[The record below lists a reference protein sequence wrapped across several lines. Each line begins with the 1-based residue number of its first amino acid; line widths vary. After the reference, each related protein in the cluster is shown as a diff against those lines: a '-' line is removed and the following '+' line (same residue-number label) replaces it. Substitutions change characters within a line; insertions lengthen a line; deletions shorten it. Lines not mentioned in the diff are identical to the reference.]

1 MKKVLWILLVSAC
14 TWQLSAQTTARG
26 VVKDAGTGEPVIGV
40 KVTLLQ
46 QNISTR
52 TNTDGEFYFTFLEA
66 GSDELS
72 FVKEGYFN
80 RIMMVELKG
89 NEETDLGDVKMRPD
103 IQEELKQDIILQLSE
118 AQLDGDDEGSQSIGA
133 SFSSSNDVYISQTS
147 YNFSPMRFRTR
158 GYDGKYES
166 TYINGVRFVDA
177 ERGLFNYSSLGGLNN
192 ATRNKDLTYGLAPN
206 TYSYGNLGANTNIN
220 TRASAFA
227 TGSNLSGS
235 LSNRSYMLRGQYT
248 YGTGVLPSGWAFAVS
263 GVIRW
268 SKEGIVDGT
277 FYNSA
282 GLFLSAEKIFNDRHR
297 LSLVAYGAPTR
308 RAQQGGV
315 VQEVY
320 DLAGSIYYNPYWG
333 YQNGKKRN
341 SRIVESFDPTAILS
355 HVWKIDEK
363 SSLRSG
369 IAFHYSKYSNSALS
383 FSNKRDPRPDY
394 YRYLPSF
401 TNEQS
406 VKDELASYWASGDP
420 RYTQIDWDELY
431 LANQNAT
438 INPEKQSL
446 YYVERRHNDLM
457 ETALNSTYT
466 NQFTNFFRLN
476 AGIEGRLSKGMH
488 YKTMEDLLGADGF
501 YDVDT
506 YAERDETS
514 DFGLPDYVKYNNFAD
529 FTVEGD
535 PSSMKRKG
543 EGDVFGYNYDMHY
556 ASGSAFALG
565 EFSFSHLDFYVGAQL
580 TYTQFYRYGH
590 MDNGRVRYLVQQKGE
605 TDVRSLGKS
614 QTWFFTDPSVKAGLT
629 YKIDGRNRLSANVLA
644 ETRAPLVRDSYVS
657 ERIKDT
663 RVSGL
668 QSEKILSYDLNYT
681 FSYPFLRGR
690 VSAFRTHVLGGTEK
704 LGYYDDG
711 EHTFINHVLT
721 DADKIYQGVE
731 IGLSAPIAW
740 GFSVSAAATFA
751 DYHYTSNAWGT
762 KSYENGAKDDVS
774 ETVYT
779 KGLKINNGPQLAANI
794 TLDYF
799 HPKMWFVDITLNYFG
814 NNYLDFAPN
823 RFTESTVALYGCDM
837 SKVTSSNLIAAATT
851 EEAQAAVRALGTQE
865 KLKGGFMLDASIGK
879 LIYLKNRKSLNFNL
893 SLSNILNNRE
903 MITGGYQQGR
913 LPWNNSDNVIDRTAL
928 NKFPNKYYYA
938 WGFNFF
944 FNVGYKF

>member
-1 MKKVLWILLVSAC
+1 MKKILWILLVSVC
-14 TWQLSAQTTARG
+14 TWQLSAQTTVRG
-26 VVKDAGTGEPVIGV
+26 VVKDSGTGEPLIGV

-52 TNTDGEFYFTFLEA
+52 TNTEGEFYFTFLEA

-72 FVKEGYFN
+72 FAKEGYFN
-80 RIMMVELKG
+80 RIMMVELKADD
-89 NEETDLGDVKMRPD
+89 ETDLGDVKLRVDM
-103 IQEELKQDIILQLSE
+103 QEEMKQDIILQLSE

-282 GLFLSAEKIFNDRHR
+282 GLFFSAEKIFNDHHR

-315 VQEVY
+315 VQEAY

-341 SRIVESFDPTAILS
+341 SRIVESFDPTPILA

-383 FSNKRDPRPDY
+383 FSNKPDPRPDY
-394 YRYLPSF
+394 YRKLPSF
-401 TNEQS
+401 FNDEGLQDETRALWQS
-406 VKDELASYWASGDP
+406 DPSGS
-420 RYTQIDWDELY
+420 QIDWEALY
-431 LANQNAT
+431 ESNRKT
-438 INPEKQSL
+438 PVTSPEKQSL

-466 NQFTNFFRLN
+466 NQFTSFFRLN

-488 YKTMEDLLGADGF
+488 YKTMEDLLGANGF

-514 DFGLPDYVKYNNFAD
+514 EFELPSYAKINDLNGVDEQGNLIK
-529 FTVEGD
+529 
-535 PSSMKRKG
+535 KG

-556 ASGSAFALG
+556 ASGAAFALG
-565 EFSFSHLDFYVGAQL
+565 EFSFSHIDFYVGAQL

-590 MDNGRVRYLVQQKGE
+590 MRNGRAELLLLQGQDVQ
-605 TDVRSLGKS
+605 SLGKS
-614 QTWFFTDPSVKAGLT
+614 QTWFFTDPSVKAGFT

-644 ETRAPLVRDSYVS
+644 ETRAPLVRDAYVS

-690 VSAFRTHVLGGTEK
+690 VSAFRTHVQGSTEK
-704 LGYYDDG
+704 LGYYDDQ

-721 DADKIYQGVE
+721 DANKIYQGVE
-731 IGLSAPIAW
+731 LGLSAPIAW
-740 GFSVSAAATFA
+740 GLSVSVAGTIA
-751 DYHYTSNAWGT
+751 DYHYTNNAWGT
-762 KSYENGAKDDVS
+762 KSWENGAEKDRS

-799 HPKMWFVDITLNYFG
+799 HPKMWFVDVTLNYFG

-823 RFTESTVALYGCDM
+823 RFTESTIKMYGCDM
-837 SKVTSSNLIAAATT
+837 SKVTSSNLMAAATT
-851 EEAQAAVRALGTQE
+851 EDAQAAVRALGTQE

-913 LPWNNSDNVIDRTAL
+913 LPIADDALDRSSMD
-928 NKFPNKYYYA
+928 KFPNKYYYA

-944 FNVGYKF
+944 FNVGFKF

>member
-1 MKKVLWILLVSAC
+1 MKKILWMLFVSVF
-14 TWQLSAQTTARG
+14 TWQLSAQTSARG
-26 VVKDAGTGEPVIGV
+26 VVKDSGTGEPIIGV

-52 TNTDGEFYFTFLEA
+52 TNAAGEFYFTFLEA
-66 GSDELS
+66 GSNELS

-80 RIMMVELKG
+80 RMITASLKE
-89 NEETDLGDVKMRPD
+89 NEETDLGVIKLRIDL
-103 IQEELKQDIILQLSE
+103 QEDLKQDVILQLSE

-133 SFSSSNDVYISQTS
+133 SFSSSSDVYISQTS

-192 ATRNKDLTYGLAPN
+192 ATRNKDLTYGLSPN

-235 LSNRSYMLRGQYT
+235 LSNRSYIMRGQYT

-263 GVIRW
+263 GVVRYAN
-268 SKEGIVDGT
+268 EGIVEGT

-282 GLFLSAEKIFNDRHR
+282 GLFLSAEKIFNENHR

-315 VQEVY
+315 TQEVY
-320 DLAGSIYYNPYWG
+320 DLAESIYYNPYWG
-333 YQNGKKRN
+333 YHNGKKRN

-363 SSLRSG
+363 QSLRTG
-369 IAFHYSKYSNSALS
+369 IAFHYSMYSNSALS
-383 FSNKRDPRPDY
+383 FSNKPDPRPDY
-394 YRYLPSF
+394 YRNLPSF
-401 TNEQS
+401 FN
-406 VKDELASYWASGDP
+406 DP
-420 RYTQIDWDELY
+420 RLQEEIRATWSDPTVSQINWEALY
-431 LANQNAT
+431 EANRKT
-438 INPEKQSL
+438 PVTSPGRQSL

-457 ETALNSTYT
+457 ETALNSVYT

-476 AGIEGRLSKGMH
+476 AGIEGRWSKGMH
-488 YKTMEDLLGADGF
+488 YKTMDDLLGADGF

-514 DFGLPDYVKYNNFAD
+514 DFELPTYAKINDLNGVD
-529 FTVEGD
+529 SEGNLI
-535 PSSMKRKG
+535 KKG
-543 EGDVFGYNYDMHY
+543 QDDIFGYNYDMHY
-556 ASGSAFALG
+556 LSGAAFALA
-565 EFSFSHLDFYVGAQL
+565 EFNFANIDFYAGAQL
-580 TYTQFYRYGH
+580 THTRFFRYGH
-590 MDNGRVRYLVQQKGE
+590 MKNGRVQFLNDGLDEE
-605 TDVRSLGKS
+605 TLANPEVRSYGKS
-614 QTWFFTDPSVKAGLT
+614 TTWFFTDPSLKAGLT
-629 YKIDGRNRLSANVLA
+629 YKIDGRNRLSANVQA

-663 RVSGL
+663 RVKGL

-690 VSAFRTHVLGGTEK
+690 VSAFRTHVQGSTEK
-704 LGYYDDG
+704 LGYYDDMQ
-711 EHTFINHVLT
+711 HTFINHVLT
-721 DADKIYQGVE
+721 GANKIFQGVE

-740 GFSVSAAATFA
+740 GFSVSAAGTIA
-751 DYHYTSNAWGT
+751 DYHYTNNAMGT
-762 KSYENGAKDDVS
+762 KSWENGAEPDVS

-799 HPKMWFVDITLNYFG
+799 HPKMWFVDVTLNYFG

-823 RFTESTVALYGCDM
+823 RFTESTIAMYGCDM
-837 SKVTSSNLIAAATT
+837 SKVNSSNLMAAATT

-865 KLKGGFMLDASIGK
+865 KLKGGFILDASIGK

-893 SLSNILNNRE
+893 SLSNILNNKN
-903 MITGGYQQGR
+903 MVTGGYQQGR
-913 LPWNNSDNVIDRTAL
+913 LPIADDAIDRSAL
-928 NKFPNKYYYA
+928 DKFPNKYYYA

-944 FNVGYKF
+944 FNVGFKF